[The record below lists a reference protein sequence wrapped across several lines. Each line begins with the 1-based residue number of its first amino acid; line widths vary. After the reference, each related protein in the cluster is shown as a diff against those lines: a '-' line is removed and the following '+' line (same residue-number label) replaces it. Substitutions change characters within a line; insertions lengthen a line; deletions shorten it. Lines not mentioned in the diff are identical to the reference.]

1 MKKKIKTFFV
11 LPTLYAGG
19 AERVMS
25 FIAQNLDEDRFD
37 TTLIIIGLESESKF
51 KVEGIPVIFL
61 NKTRVL
67 RGVFQLSRLIRKN
80 KPQIVISS
88 LSHLNSIMGYIGLF
102 FPKIVF
108 IGRHASI
115 LNAPNEKKT
124 ETPKKKSFIG
134 SIFNYFVFGL
144 KKLDYIICQSSDM
157 RQSIIEGYNVDRD
170 KVKIINNPITHT
182 NGIKKIH
189 LNGHKIKKY
198 ITVGRLSK
206 TKGHLRI
213 LDTLGKV
220 DFPFQYTI
228 IGEGDYY
235 DLIIE
240 KIKKLGLEDKV
251 KYINYTNNVF
261 EHLVAHD
268 MFLQGSY
275 SEGFPNA
282 LLESCVVG
290 VPVIAFNSPGGT
302 KEIVENEVN
311 GFLVEDEEEYLQKLN
326 DKREWDP
333 EIIRESVY
341 KKFSKN
347 KIIGD
352 YEKLFLEA
360 LKNKQ

>member
-1 MKKKIKTFFV
+1 MKNKIKILFV

-25 FIAQNLDEDRFD
+25 FIAQNIDKEQFD
-37 TTLIIIGLESESKF
+37 VTLVIIGLESESKF
-51 KVEGIPVIFL
+51 RVEGIPVIFL

-67 RGVFQLSRLIRKN
+67 RGVFQLFRLIKKY

-102 FPKIVF
+102 FSRTVF
-108 IGRHASI
+108 LGRHASI
-115 LNAPNEKKT
+115 LNAPNEKNT
-124 ETPKKKSFIG
+124 EKPKKKSFI
-134 SIFNYFVFGL
+134 SSKFNYFVFGL

-157 RQSIIEGYNVDRD
+157 RQSLVDGFNID
-170 KVKIINNPITHT
+170 INKVRIINNPITQS
-182 NGIKKIH
+182 NIVKKTD
-189 LNGHKIKKY
+189 LNGQKVKRF

-213 LDTLGKV
+213 LDILAKV
-220 DFPFQYTI
+220 DFPFKYTI

-235 DLIIE
+235 DLIKE
-240 KIKKLGLEDKV
+240 KAKNLGLEDKV
-251 KYINYTNNVF
+251 KYIRYTDNVF
-261 EHLVAHD
+261 KYLVAHD

-311 GFLVEDEEEYLQKLN
+311 GFLVEDEVEFLQKLY
-326 DKREWDP
+326 DRREWHP
-333 EIIRESVY
+333 EKVRESVY
-341 KKFSKN
+341 RKFNEN

-352 YEKLFLEA
+352 YEKLFIEA
-360 LKNKQ
+360 LKH